1 MKKLNLNDYITL
13 EMIASSATMSRI
25 ELSRIL
31 DVSPP
36 AVSKII
42 KKLQERKLLLAE
54 DEVLKSDGG
63 RPRMAIKINKKYKKI
78 IGVNLALDYIDTT
91 VTYLDGG
98 IIETRRRNYQNNKLQ
113 DKLIKILVDELT
125 VNIEKHGVK
134 NIAGIGISI
143 TGIVDYDQGIVKSSK
158 SFKNKNLKLQDYI
171 QDMFSIPVVVDNNV
185 KAMLKAENTFA
196 KKNKIQNAML
206 VYLNN
211 GIGSSFLINGSIL
224 RGAHYAAGEIGHITT
239 DLSGVELKSSLEN
252 ECMDSSIIDKI
263 NEKITNEED
272 HLEYDEPI
280 QEIYKKA
287 NDKIEPYKTVIEDLG
302 LKVGTILGNILNVS
316 DIGDLILAGEI
327 LNTCKTL
334 NEALISGMNKSISN
348 EILNKTFVRPAR
360 LGSDIEKLGSI
371 SLIMSNLFSGRKL
384 IK

>member
-1 MKKLNLNDYITL
+1 MKKLNLNDYTTL
-13 EMIASSATMSRI
+13 EMIATSETMSRI

-42 KKLQERKLLLAE
+42 KKLQGKKLLLTE
-54 DEVLKSDGG
+54 DEVLKSEGG
-63 RPRMAIKINKKYKKI
+63 RPRMAIKINKKFKKI

-91 VTYLDGG
+91 VTNLDGS
-98 IIETRRRNYQNNKLQ
+98 IIETRRRSYQNNKLQ
-113 DKLIKILVDELT
+113 DKLIKIMVDELT
-125 VNIEKHGVK
+125 ANIEKHGEK
-134 NIAGIGISI
+134 NIAGIGISVV
-143 TGIVDYDQGIVKSSK
+143 GIVDYDQGIVKSSK
-158 SFKNKNLKLQDYI
+158 SFKDKNLKIQDYI
-171 QDMFSIPVVVDNNV
+171 QDLFNIPVIIDNNV
-185 KAMLKAENTFA
+185 KAMLKAENTFS
-196 KKNKIQNAML
+196 KKNKIKNAML

-224 RGAHYAAGEIGHITT
+224 RGAHYAAGEIGHVTT
-239 DLSGVELKSSLEN
+239 DLSGFAFKSSLEN

-263 NEKITNEED
+263 NEKITNEEE

-280 QEIYKKA
+280 HEIYKKA
-287 NDKIEPYKTVIEDLG
+287 NEGIEPYKSVITDLG

-327 LNTCKTL
+327 LNTCMTL
-334 NEALISGMNKSISN
+334 NEALIAGMNKSISS
-348 EILNKTFVRPAR
+348 EILNKTFVRPSR
-360 LGSDIEKLGSI
+360 LGTDIEKLGSV
-371 SLIMSNLFSGRKL
+371 SLVMSNLFSGRKL